1 MPHAH
6 SHAQVLLGVEG
17 GLALEVNGRSAWVD
31 ATAGL
36 VIPAGAT
43 HGFESRA
50 GARVWVVD
58 APACLSLDRLRAF
71 ALPPGWAANPGCDSS
86 PGQSTATDAGT
97 GTASRADGQTGTG
110 LSATQV
116 LDTLGQAAPRAG
128 APPGGSGPPTQAAV
142 ADTLHQPWPVQRM
155 AALYCLSVPR
165 FQVRWQ
171 ALTDLL
177 TQAWLRG
184 QRLDAAQR
192 QRSRLAA
199 GNGGTASGLPQR
211 QRPAVCTAPRPGTDH
226 PAFARRLT
234 AGYTRQA
241 ISIAAVPAQF
251 NRFSTAGHQ
260 RHGNMA
266 A

>member
-1 MPHAH
+1 MSPPSPALLTHPQGSLRTYLGGHVPHAH

-17 GLALEVNGRSAWVD
+17 GLALEVDGRPAWVD

-58 APACLSLDRLRAF
+58 APACLGLDRLRAF
-71 ALPPGWAANPGCDSS
+71 ALPPGWSSNPGSDSS
-86 PGQSTATDAGT
+86 PGQGTATDAGT
-97 GTASRADGQTGTG
+97 GTALSTYGQTGTC
-110 LSATQV
+110 LSAAQV
-116 LDTLGQAAPRAG
+116 LDTLDQAARVQVRRPVEVARLQTAI
-128 APPGGSGPPTQAAV
+128 

-171 ALTDLL
+171 ALTGLSP
-177 TQAWLRG
+177 QAWLRG

-192 QRSRLAA
+192 QLKAGWPLETVALQVGYRS
-199 GNGGTASGLPQR
+199 ASALL
-211 QRPAVCTAPRPGTDH
+211 
-226 PAFARRLT
+226 FALRRDRGQT
-234 AGYTRQA
+234 TRNLRG
-241 ISIAAVPAQF
+241 S
-251 NRFSTAGHQ
+251 
-260 RHGNMA
+260 
-266 A
+266 

>member
-1 MPHAH
+1 MHTALLTHPQGSLRTYLGGHVPHAH

-17 GLALEVNGRSAWVD
+17 GLALEVDGRSAWVD

-58 APACLSLDRLRAF
+58 APACLGLDRLRAF
-71 ALPPGWAANPGCDSS
+71 ALPPGWASNPGCDSS
-86 PGQSTATDAGT
+86 PGQGTATDAGT
-97 GTASRADGQTGTG
+97 GTGTASSTYGQTGTS
-110 LSATQV
+110 LSAAQV
-116 LDTLGQAAPRAG
+116 LDTLDQAARVQVRRPVEVARL
-128 APPGGSGPPTQAAV
+128 QAAV

-171 ALTDLL
+171 ALTGLSP
-177 TQAWLRG
+177 QAWLRD

-192 QRSRLAA
+192 QLKAGWPLETVALQVGYRS
-199 GNGGTASGLPQR
+199 ASALL
-211 QRPAVCTAPRPGTDH
+211 
-226 PAFARRLT
+226 FALRRDRGQT
-234 AGYTRQA
+234 TRNLRG
-241 ISIAAVPAQF
+241 S
-251 NRFSTAGHQ
+251 
-260 RHGNMA
+260 
-266 A
+266 

>member
-1 MPHAH
+1 MSPPSPALLTHPQGSLRTYLGGHVPHAH

-58 APACLSLDRLRAF
+58 APACLGLDRLRAF
-71 ALPPGWAANPGCDSS
+71 ALPPGWTANPGCGSS
-86 PGQSTATDAGT
+86 PGQGTATDAGT
-97 GTASRADGQTGTG
+97 GTGTASSTYGQTGTS
-110 LSATQV
+110 LSAAQV
-116 LDTLGQAAPRAG
+116 LDTLDQAARVQVRRPVEVARL
-128 APPGGSGPPTQAAV
+128 QAAV

-171 ALTDLL
+171 ALTGLSP
-177 TQAWLRG
+177 QAWLRD

-192 QRSRLAA
+192 QLKAGWPLETVALQVGYRSASALLFALRRDRGQTTRHLR
-199 GNGGTASGLPQR
+199 GG
-211 QRPAVCTAPRPGTDH
+211 
-226 PAFARRLT
+226 
-234 AGYTRQA
+234 
-241 ISIAAVPAQF
+241 
-251 NRFSTAGHQ
+251 
-260 RHGNMA
+260 
-266 A
+266 

>member
-1 MPHAH
+1 MHTALLTHPQGSLRTYLGGHAPHAH

-17 GLALEVNGRSAWVD
+17 GLALEVDGRSAWVD

-58 APACLSLDRLRAF
+58 APACLGLDRLRAF
-71 ALPPGWAANPGCDSS
+71 ALPPGWAANPGSCSR
-86 PGQSTATDAGT
+86 PGQ

-110 LSATQV
+110 LSAAQV
-116 LDTLGQAAPRAG
+116 LDTLDQAARVQVRRPVEVARL
-128 APPGGSGPPTQAAV
+128 QAAI

-171 ALTDLL
+171 ALTGLSP
-177 TQAWLRG
+177 QAWLRG

-192 QRSRLAA
+192 QLKAGWPLETVALQVGYRS
-199 GNGGTASGLPQR
+199 ASALL
-211 QRPAVCTAPRPGTDH
+211 
-226 PAFARRLT
+226 FALRRDRGQT
-234 AGYTRQA
+234 TRNLRG
-241 ISIAAVPAQF
+241 S
-251 NRFSTAGHQ
+251 
-260 RHGNMA
+260 
-266 A
+266 

>member
-1 MPHAH
+1 MSPPSPALLTHPQGSLRTYLGGHAPHAH

-17 GLALEVNGRSAWVD
+17 GLALEVDGRSAWVD

-58 APACLSLDRLRAF
+58 APACLGLDRLRAF
-71 ALPPGWAANPGCDSS
+71 ALPPGWAANLGCDSS
-86 PGQSTATDAGT
+86 PGQGTATDAGT
-97 GTASRADGQTGTG
+97 GTGTASSTYGQTGTS
-110 LSATQV
+110 LSAAQV
-116 LDTLGQAAPRAG
+116 LDTLDQAARVQVRRPVEVARL
-128 APPGGSGPPTQAAV
+128 QAAV

-171 ALTDLL
+171 ALTGLSPQ
-177 TQAWLRG
+177 TWLRG

-192 QRSRLAA
+192 QLKAGWPLETVALQVGYRS
-199 GNGGTASGLPQR
+199 ASALL
-211 QRPAVCTAPRPGTDH
+211 
-226 PAFARRLT
+226 FALRRDRGQT
-234 AGYTRQA
+234 TRNLRG
-241 ISIAAVPAQF
+241 S
-251 NRFSTAGHQ
+251 
-260 RHGNMA
+260 
-266 A
+266 

>member
-1 MPHAH
+1 MSPPSPALLTHPQGSLRTYLGGHAPHAH

-17 GLALEVNGRSAWVD
+17 GLALEVDGRSAWVD

-58 APACLSLDRLRAF
+58 APACLGLDRLRAF
-71 ALPPGWAANPGCDSS
+71 ALPPGWASNPSS
-86 PGQSTATDAGT
+86 RPGQGTATGAGT
-97 GTASRADGQTGTG
+97 GTASSTYGQTGTS
-110 LSATQV
+110 LSAAQV
-116 LDTLGQAAPRAG
+116 LDTLDQAARVQVRRPVEVARL
-128 APPGGSGPPTQAAV
+128 QAAV

-171 ALTDLL
+171 ALTGLSP
-177 TQAWLRG
+177 QAWLRG

-192 QRSRLAA
+192 QLKAGWPLETVALQVGYRS
-199 GNGGTASGLPQR
+199 ASALL
-211 QRPAVCTAPRPGTDH
+211 
-226 PAFARRLT
+226 FALRRDRGQT
-234 AGYTRQA
+234 TRNLRG
-241 ISIAAVPAQF
+241 S
-251 NRFSTAGHQ
+251 
-260 RHGNMA
+260 
-266 A
+266 

>member
-1 MPHAH
+1 MSPPSPALLTHPQGSLRTYLGGHAPHAH

-17 GLALEVNGRSAWVD
+17 GLALEVDGRSAWVD

-58 APACLSLDRLRAF
+58 APACLGLDRLRAF
-71 ALPPGWAANPGCDSS
+71 ALPPGWTANPGCGSS
-86 PGQSTATDAGT
+86 PGQGTATDAGT
-97 GTASRADGQTGTG
+97 GTGTASSTYGQTGTS
-110 LSATQV
+110 LSAAQV
-116 LDTLGQAAPRAG
+116 LDTLDQAARVQVRRPVEVARL
-128 APPGGSGPPTQAAV
+128 QAAV

-171 ALTDLL
+171 ALTGLSP
-177 TQAWLRG
+177 QAWLRD

-192 QRSRLAA
+192 QLKAGWPLETVALQVGYRS
-199 GNGGTASGLPQR
+199 ASALL
-211 QRPAVCTAPRPGTDH
+211 
-226 PAFARRLT
+226 FALRRDRGQT
-234 AGYTRQA
+234 TRNLRG
-241 ISIAAVPAQF
+241 S
-251 NRFSTAGHQ
+251 
-260 RHGNMA
+260 
-266 A
+266 

>member
-1 MPHAH
+1 MSPPSPALLTHPQGSLRTYLGGHVPHAH

-17 GLALEVNGRSAWVD
+17 GLALEVDGRSAWVD

-43 HGFESRA
+43 HGFESRG

-58 APACLSLDRLRAF
+58 APACLGLDRLRAF

-86 PGQSTATDAGT
+86 PGQGTVTDAGT
-97 GTASRADGQTGTG
+97 GTASSTYGQTGTS
-110 LSATQV
+110 LSAAQV
-116 LDTLGQAAPRAG
+116 LDTLDQAARVQVRRPVEVARL
-128 APPGGSGPPTQAAV
+128 QAAV

-171 ALTDLL
+171 ALTGLSP
-177 TQAWLRG
+177 QAWLRD

-192 QRSRLAA
+192 QLKAGWPLETVALQVGYRSASALLFALRRDRGQTTRHLR
-199 GNGGTASGLPQR
+199 GG
-211 QRPAVCTAPRPGTDH
+211 
-226 PAFARRLT
+226 
-234 AGYTRQA
+234 
-241 ISIAAVPAQF
+241 
-251 NRFSTAGHQ
+251 
-260 RHGNMA
+260 
-266 A
+266 

>member
-1 MPHAH
+1 MSPPSPALLTHPQGSLRTYLGGHAPHAH
-6 SHAQVLLGVEG
+6 SHAQVLLGIEG
-17 GLALEVNGRSAWVD
+17 GLALEVDGRSAWVD

-58 APACLSLDRLRAF
+58 APACLGLDRLRAF
-71 ALPPGWAANPGCDSS
+71 ALPPGWASNPGSCSR
-86 PGQSTATDAGT
+86 PGQ

-110 LSATQV
+110 LSAAQV
-116 LDTLGQAAPRAG
+116 LDTLDQAARVQVRRPVEVARL
-128 APPGGSGPPTQAAV
+128 QAAI

-171 ALTDLL
+171 ALTGLSP
-177 TQAWLRG
+177 QAWLRG

-192 QRSRLAA
+192 QLKAGWPLETVALQVGYRS
-199 GNGGTASGLPQR
+199 ASALL
-211 QRPAVCTAPRPGTDH
+211 
-226 PAFARRLT
+226 FALRRDRGQT
-234 AGYTRQA
+234 
-241 ISIAAVPAQF
+241 S
-251 NRFSTAGHQ
+251 
-260 RHGNMA
+260 RHLRSG
-266 A
+266 

>member
-1 MPHAH
+1 MSPPSPALLTHPQGSLRTYLGGHAPHAH

-17 GLALEVNGRSAWVD
+17 GLALEVDGRSAWVD

-58 APACLSLDRLRAF
+58 APACLGLDRLRAF
-71 ALPPGWAANPGCDSS
+71 ALPPGWTANPGCDSS
-86 PGQSTATDAGT
+86 PGQGTGTDAGT
-97 GTASRADGQTGTG
+97 GTASRADGQTGIC
-110 LSATQV
+110 LSAAQV
-116 LDTLGQAAPRAG
+116 LDTLDQAARVQVRRPVEVARL
-128 APPGGSGPPTQAAV
+128 QAAV

-171 ALTDLL
+171 ALTGLSP
-177 TQAWLRG
+177 QAWLRG

-192 QRSRLAA
+192 QLKAGWPLETVALQVGYRS
-199 GNGGTASGLPQR
+199 ASALL
-211 QRPAVCTAPRPGTDH
+211 
-226 PAFARRLT
+226 FALRRDRGQT
-234 AGYTRQA
+234 TRNLRG
-241 ISIAAVPAQF
+241 S
-251 NRFSTAGHQ
+251 
-260 RHGNMA
+260 
-266 A
+266 

>member
-1 MPHAH
+1 MSPPSPALLTHPQGSLRTYLGGHAPHAH

-17 GLALEVNGRSAWVD
+17 GLALEVDGRSAWVD

-58 APACLSLDRLRAF
+58 APACLGLDRLRAF
-71 ALPPGWAANPGCDSS
+71 ALPPGWAANPGCGSRPDQ
-86 PGQSTATDAGT
+86 GTATDAGT
-97 GTASRADGQTGTG
+97 GTASSTYGQTGTC
-110 LSATQV
+110 LSAAQV
-116 LDTLGQAAPRAG
+116 LDTLDQAARVQVRRPVEVARL
-128 APPGGSGPPTQAAV
+128 QAAV

-171 ALTDLL
+171 ALTGLSP
-177 TQAWLRG
+177 QAWLRG

-192 QRSRLAA
+192 QLKAGWPLETVALQVGYRS
-199 GNGGTASGLPQR
+199 ASALL
-211 QRPAVCTAPRPGTDH
+211 
-226 PAFARRLT
+226 FALRRDRGQT
-234 AGYTRQA
+234 TRNLR
-241 ISIAAVPAQF
+241 S
-251 NRFSTAGHQ
+251 G
-260 RHGNMA
+260 
-266 A
+266 

>member
-1 MPHAH
+1 MSPPSPALLTHPQGSLRTYLGGHAPHAH

-17 GLALEVNGRSAWVD
+17 GLALEVDGRSAWVD

-58 APACLSLDRLRAF
+58 APACLGLDRLRAF
-71 ALPPGWAANPGCDSS
+71 ALPPGWTANPGCGSS
-86 PGQSTATDAGT
+86 PGQGTATDAGT
-97 GTASRADGQTGTG
+97 GTGTASSTYGQTGTS
-110 LSATQV
+110 LSAAQV
-116 LDTLGQAAPRAG
+116 LDTLDQAARVQVRRPVEVARL
-128 APPGGSGPPTQAAV
+128 QAAV

-171 ALTDLL
+171 ALTGLSP
-177 TQAWLRG
+177 QAWLRD

-192 QRSRLAA
+192 QLKAGWSLETVALQVGYRSASALLFALRRDRGQTTRHLR
-199 GNGGTASGLPQR
+199 GG
-211 QRPAVCTAPRPGTDH
+211 
-226 PAFARRLT
+226 
-234 AGYTRQA
+234 
-241 ISIAAVPAQF
+241 
-251 NRFSTAGHQ
+251 
-260 RHGNMA
+260 
-266 A
+266 

>member
-1 MPHAH
+1 MHTALLAHPQGSLRTYLGGHAPHAH

-17 GLALEVNGRSAWVD
+17 GLALEVDGRSAWVD

-58 APACLSLDRLRAF
+58 APACLGLDRLRAF
-71 ALPPGWAANPGCDSS
+71 ALPPGWASNPSS
-86 PGQSTATDAGT
+86 RPGQGTATGAGT

-110 LSATQV
+110 LSAAQV
-116 LDTLGQAAPRAG
+116 LDTLDQAARVQVRRPVEVARL
-128 APPGGSGPPTQAAV
+128 QAAV

-171 ALTDLL
+171 ALTGLSP
-177 TQAWLRG
+177 QAWLRG

-192 QRSRLAA
+192 QLKAGWPLETVALQVGYRS
-199 GNGGTASGLPQR
+199 ASALL
-211 QRPAVCTAPRPGTDH
+211 
-226 PAFARRLT
+226 FALRRDRGQT
-234 AGYTRQA
+234 TRHLR
-241 ISIAAVPAQF
+241 S
-251 NRFSTAGHQ
+251 G
-260 RHGNMA
+260 
-266 A
+266 

>member
-1 MPHAH
+1 MSPPSPALLTHPQGSLRTYLGGHAPHAH

-17 GLALEVNGRSAWVD
+17 GLALEVDGRSAWVD

-58 APACLSLDRLRAF
+58 APACLGLDRLRAF

-86 PGQSTATDAGT
+86 PGQGTGTDAGT
-97 GTASRADGQTGTG
+97 GTASRADGQTGIC
-110 LSATQV
+110 LSAAQV
-116 LDTLGQAAPRAG
+116 LDTLDQAARVQVRRPVEVARL
-128 APPGGSGPPTQAAV
+128 QAAV

-171 ALTDLL
+171 ALTGLSP
-177 TQAWLRG
+177 QAWLRG

-192 QRSRLAA
+192 QLKAGWPLETVALQVGYRS
-199 GNGGTASGLPQR
+199 ASALL
-211 QRPAVCTAPRPGTDH
+211 
-226 PAFARRLT
+226 FALRRDRGQT
-234 AGYTRQA
+234 TRNLRG
-241 ISIAAVPAQF
+241 S
-251 NRFSTAGHQ
+251 
-260 RHGNMA
+260 
-266 A
+266 

>member
-1 MPHAH
+1 MHTALLTHPQGSLRTYLGGHVPHAH

-17 GLALEVNGRSAWVD
+17 GLALEVDGRSAWVD

-58 APACLSLDRLRAF
+58 APACLGLDRLRAF
-71 ALPPGWAANPGCDSS
+71 ALPPGWSSNPSS
-86 PGQSTATDAGT
+86 RPGQGTATGAGT

-110 LSATQV
+110 LSAAQV
-116 LDTLGQAAPRAG
+116 LDTLNQAARVQVRRPVEVARL
-128 APPGGSGPPTQAAV
+128 QAAV

-171 ALTDLL
+171 ALTGLSP
-177 TQAWLRG
+177 QAWLRG

-192 QRSRLAA
+192 QLKAGWPLETVALQVGYRSASALLFALRRDRGQTTRHLR
-199 GNGGTASGLPQR
+199 GG
-211 QRPAVCTAPRPGTDH
+211 
-226 PAFARRLT
+226 
-234 AGYTRQA
+234 
-241 ISIAAVPAQF
+241 
-251 NRFSTAGHQ
+251 
-260 RHGNMA
+260 
-266 A
+266 

>member
-1 MPHAH
+1 MHTALLTHPQGSLRTYLGGHAPHAH

-17 GLALEVNGRSAWVD
+17 GLALEVDGRSAWVD

-58 APACLSLDRLRAF
+58 APACLGLDRLRAF
-71 ALPPGWAANPGCDSS
+71 ALPPGWASNPGSCSR
-86 PGQSTATDAGT
+86 PGQ

-110 LSATQV
+110 LSAAQV
-116 LDTLGQAAPRAG
+116 LDTLDQAARVQVRRPVEVARL
-128 APPGGSGPPTQAAV
+128 QAAI

-171 ALTDLL
+171 ALTGLSP
-177 TQAWLRG
+177 QAWLRG

-192 QRSRLAA
+192 QLKAGWPLETVALQVGYRSASALLFALRRDRGQTTRHLR
-199 GNGGTASGLPQR
+199 GN
-211 QRPAVCTAPRPGTDH
+211 
-226 PAFARRLT
+226 
-234 AGYTRQA
+234 
-241 ISIAAVPAQF
+241 
-251 NRFSTAGHQ
+251 
-260 RHGNMA
+260 
-266 A
+266 

>member
-1 MPHAH
+1 
-6 SHAQVLLGVEG
+6 VD
-17 GLALEVNGRSAWVD
+17 GRSAWVD

-43 HGFESRA
+43 HGFESRG

-86 PGQSTATDAGT
+86 PGQGTATDAGT
-97 GTASRADGQTGTG
+97 GTGTASSTYGQTGTS
-110 LSATQV
+110 LSAAQV
-116 LDTLGQAAPRAG
+116 LDTLDQAARVQVRRPVEVARL
-128 APPGGSGPPTQAAV
+128 QAAV

-171 ALTDLL
+171 ALTGLSP
-177 TQAWLRG
+177 QAWLRG

-192 QRSRLAA
+192 QLKAGWPLETVALQVGYRSASALLFALRRDRGQTTRNLR
-199 GNGGTASGLPQR
+199 GG
-211 QRPAVCTAPRPGTDH
+211 
-226 PAFARRLT
+226 
-234 AGYTRQA
+234 
-241 ISIAAVPAQF
+241 
-251 NRFSTAGHQ
+251 
-260 RHGNMA
+260 
-266 A
+266 